1 MIDQIKVGS
10 FLRLLRKEKG
20 KTQEEL
26 AEMLGVSSRSVS
38 RWENGNT
45 MPDLVLLVELADY
58 YDVDIREIIDGERKC
73 GKVQSEQKETL
84 LKVADYAEREKK
96 KAVNRKKTVILVC
109 CGVIAALGLAL
120 GAVLCLLGS
129 IADDVSLLYEAEFT
143 GEGFI
148 YGVNKTAKTCF
159 AGQYECTEY
168 TPNCE
173 ITIPDEFDGKPI
185 TKIGGYHGRGVPT
198 PFFISVDDVFM
209 NAPAGTRFSYIF
221 NGDLKSYQFDV
232 SFNEEDVVFVL
243 NIGKNVKT
251 VEYVEMGKKYPHV
264 NEDGSVTFYHPVV
277 YINCSEEN
285 KNFYSENGKLYN
297 RKTDELI
304 TEFDYAD

>member
-58 YDVDIREIIDGERKC
+58 YDVDIREIIDGERRC
-73 GKVQSEQKETL
+73 DRVQSEQKETL

-96 KAVNRKKTVILVC
+96 KALNRKKTVILVC

-129 IADDVSLLYEAEFT
+129 IADDVSLLYSYEDSFY
-143 GEGFI
+143 GFELC
-148 YGVNKTAKTCF
+148 VNETANTCF
-159 AGQYECTEY
+159 VGQYTCREY
-168 TPNCE
+168 TENME
-173 ITIPDEFDGKPI
+173 ITVPDEYDGKKV
-185 TKIGGYHGRGVPT
+185 TRLGGYFGRGASVP
-198 PFFISVDDVFM
+198 FGISVAHVYM
-209 NAPAGTRFSYIF
+209 NAPAGDRFAMIF
-221 NGDLKSYQFDV
+221 HDDLTAYRLGV
-232 SFNEEDVVFVL
+232 AYYEEDVPFVL
-243 NIGKNVKT
+243 NIGRNVKS
-251 VEYVEMGKKYPHV
+251 VENVDLGRKYPHI

-297 RKTDELI
+297 KKTDELI
-304 TEFDYAD
+304 TDFDYAD